1 MSPLGAKTKTIG
13 SFNPVANC
21 FWAKPGSRLGNALLV
36 AVTADL
42 AYEGFTLT
50 ACADAHALL
59 MDGIR
64 ITEAVMAA
72 LRTIASHN
80 RLLLCRVWD
89 FDEAETLVLRRG

>member
-1 MSPLGAKTKTIG
+1 MSPLGAKAKTIG
-13 SFNPVANC
+13 SFKPVASC

-36 AVTADL
+36 AVTVDVACAGL
-42 AYEGFTLT
+42 ALT

-80 RLLLCRVWD
+80 RLFLCRVWD
-89 FDEAETLVLRRG
+89 FEEAETLVLRR